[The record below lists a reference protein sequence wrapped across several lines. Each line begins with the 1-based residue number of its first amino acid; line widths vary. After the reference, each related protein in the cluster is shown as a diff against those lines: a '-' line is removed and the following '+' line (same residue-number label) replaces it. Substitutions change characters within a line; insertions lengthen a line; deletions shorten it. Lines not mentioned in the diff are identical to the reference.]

1 MTFPLHP
8 EHLEAIYECLRA
20 LPPFNRWKLPHG
32 EDVLFR
38 TTERQD
44 ARGEYRQ
51 LPSGDHEI
59 MISTACCGHFD
70 TIVMTVAHE
79 MIHLHQ
85 RARGRDTA
93 AQHNAAFVRTARRV
107 ARMYGWDPLAF

>member
-8 EHLEAIYECLRA
+8 QHIEAIYECLRA
-20 LPPFNRWKLPHG
+20 LPPFSRWKLPHG
-32 EDVLFR
+32 EDVVFR
-38 TTERQD
+38 TAYRQD
-44 ARGEYRQ
+44 ARGEYRR

-59 MISTACCGHFD
+59 MVSTACCGHWD

-85 RARGRDTA
+85 ERQGLASPSN
-93 AQHNAAFVRTARRV
+93 HNEAFVRTARRV